1 MKNSIWYLSLALLSS
16 LGLANT
22 FSTHAYGQSSG
33 AAPQTSPGQGSPTV
47 SCGSAPCPQTG
58 GQGSISNGGKRYTP
72 PPPKTEE
79 QKEKI
84 EKQGR
89 YDDLFSQLE
98 AQERLAKSYEDAGD
112 ASNAVSWR
120 ADFARKSGLTPE
132 EAEIVKRI
140 GVQFRKDRETLS
152 ANYYAAI
159 AAAHAQHI
167 KPQDSPDFVDVK
179 QKRDTLFPKTM
190 ADLLTALGSKSFTRL
205 DGYTRHMHDND
216 RVLYRTPDKPNGGA
230 K

>member
-1 MKNSIWYLSLALLSS
+1 MRLSLALLAALALSS
-16 LGLANT
+16 LI
-22 FSTHAYGQSSG
+22 QSIF
-33 AAPQTSPGQGSPTV
+33 AQTV
-47 SCGSAPCPQTG
+47 SPATGACGELPCPTATCGSGPCPQSG

-72 PPPKTEE
+72 PPAKTEE

-112 ASNAVSWR
+112 APNAASWR

-132 EAEIVKRI
+132 EAGIVKKI
-140 GVQFRKDRETLS
+140 ALNYRKES
-152 ANYYAAI
+152 AALMEQRAALI
-159 AAAHAQHI
+159 NLGTNPSQLTANRLQASAIQ
-167 KPQDSPDFVDVK
+167 K
-179 QKRDTLFPKTM
+179 QILDLFAKAM
-190 ADLLTALGSKSFTRL
+190 SDLLVALGSESFTRL
-205 DGYTRHMHDND
+205 DAYTRHMHDND
-216 RVLYRTPDKPNGGA
+216 RVFYGTPDKAIRGS